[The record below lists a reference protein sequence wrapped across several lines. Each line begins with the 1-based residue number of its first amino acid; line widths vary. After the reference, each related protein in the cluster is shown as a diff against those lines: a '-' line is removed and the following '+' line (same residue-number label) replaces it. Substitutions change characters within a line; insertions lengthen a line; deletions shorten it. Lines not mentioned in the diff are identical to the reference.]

1 MRRINPHRLAV
12 FAVLV
17 SNVLATTGWAQDAD
31 EKDEDG
37 SDTATQVESATSE
50 EPVIE
55 DYASAEP
62 ASEDDASAEPVIEDY
77 ASAEPTSEEIDVDD
91 GSYIDA
97 EEEDFRPSEEIGADQ
112 SITFPTDI

>member
-1 MRRINPHRLAV
+1 MRRINPHCLAV

-31 EKDEDG
+31 EQDEDG
-37 SDTATQVESATSE
+37 NDTATQVESA
-50 EPVIE
+50 
-55 DYASAEP
+55 ASD
-62 ASEDDASAEPVIEDY
+62 DDASAEPVIEDY
-77 ASAEPTSEEIDVDD
+77 ASAEPTSEDYASAEPASEEIDVDD

-97 EEEDFRPSEEIGADQ
+97 EEEDFRPSEDIDADQ

>member
-37 SDTATQVESATSE
+37 SDTATQVESAAS
-50 EPVIE
+50 E
-55 DYASAEP
+55 DYA
-62 ASEDDASAEPVIEDY
+62 DAEPVIEDY
-77 ASAEPTSEEIDVDD
+77 ADAEPASEEIDVDD

>member
-1 MRRINPHRLAV
+1 MRRINPHRLAL
-12 FAVLV
+12 FAILV
-17 SNVLATTGWAQDAD
+17 SNVLATAGWAQDAD
-31 EKDEDG
+31 EQDEDG
-37 SDTATQVESATSE
+37 SDTATQVESAARE

-62 ASEDDASAEPVIEDY
+62 ASE
-77 ASAEPTSEEIDVDD
+77 EIDVDD

-97 EEEDFRPSEEIGADQ
+97 EEKDFRPSEAINADQ